1 VGLFCLVF
9 FFLSMCRQPPDST
22 RLVTCDNIGE
32 LLVEQHAFAHGEKKA
47 VRLATF
53 RNRTVV
59 VAGPWLPD
67 DATDADDDVGHVFE
81 SYFLRE
87 RQLYQRFAKNDVVP
101 EFLGGCWRTWRTTAI
116 VIESLEGFMSVALDP
131 TVSWQQR
138 AKISASA
145 VDVLQ
150 LLDHFPASHGE
161 ETRAI
166 YGDLFAKQFGVTADL
181 RVKFVDLQSF
191 LPFSTARL
199 GSDHTCASD
208 QDCERAFWERG
219 SFHALRGLR
228 RLQADDFFCN
238 ATTAR
243 CNGLDSQT
251 VLMALC
257 HLLIEPMFFFARD
270 QTPAA
275 VGETLLQVLDSC
287 VTSRRADRASPAQ
300 VRSAF
305 ESLIA
310 GEEVPLLQLRN
321 TNARLYQTQKEAF
334 EEVRRAAAAR
344 YSFARKAEE
353 KHHEQPDMFN

>member
-1 VGLFCLVF
+1 
-9 FFLSMCRQPPDST
+9 
-22 RLVTCDNIGE
+22 VTCDNIRE
-32 LLVEQHAFAHGEKKA
+32 LHVEPNVFAHGEKKA

-67 DATDADDDVGHVFE
+67 DAPDVDDDAVGHVFE

-87 RQLYQRFAKNDVVP
+87 RQLYDRFANSDVVP
-101 EFLGGCWRTWRTTAI
+101 EFLGGCWRTWRATAI

-131 TVSWQQR
+131 AVSWQQR
-138 AKISASA
+138 AKMSANLI
-145 VDVLQ
+145 DVLE
-150 LLDHFPASHGE
+150 LLDHFPSSHGE
-161 ETRAI
+161 ETKAI
-166 YGDLFAKQFGVTADL
+166 YGDLFAKQFGVTSDL

-191 LPFSTARL
+191 ITFSTARL

-208 QDCERAFWERG
+208 QDCERTFWERG

-257 HLLIEPMFFFARD
+257 HLLIEPLFFFVRD
-270 QTPAA
+270 RTPPA
-275 VGETLLQVLDSC
+275 VFDSLLRVLDSC

-305 ESLIA
+305 ESMIA

-321 TNARLYQTQKEAF
+321 ANARHYQTQKEAF

-344 YSFARKAEE
+344 YSFARKEEE
-353 KHHEQPDMFN
+353 KHHERHQEDA